1 MWNPSEFLD
10 NCYVKE
16 NSNGGEWF
24 RSFLSELSTGPS
36 REPILSSGVSEDAF
50 SDSLVLLEA
59 KTSHDDDTGVT
70 EICGEREVT
79 SSNNDINLEP
89 YIGKEFKSEQDA
101 KAFYNGYARH
111 MGFSIRKGP
120 LYRSSRDRAITS
132 RIFVCSKEGFRR
144 ETSDVNDKGNV
155 KRRMAVTRVGCKA
168 QLWVKKQASG
178 VWVVK
183 HFQRDHN
190 HELAPMKPH
199 LLRSHKNMLENV
211 KDYVETLKGV
221 GVDTSKIQSLFV
233 EEARAI
239 GKIGETEKDTESE
252 DKKKIHELTVEL
264 HRERRRSAAYR
275 EQLTMVL
282 KEVEDHA
289 NYLST
294 KVEDIVE
301 NLKEV
306 ESRGAKDLT

>member
-16 NSNGGEWF
+16 NSNG
-24 RSFLSELSTGPS
+24 ELSTGPS

-50 SDSLVLLEA
+50 SDSLALLEA
-59 KTSHDDDTGVT
+59 KTSNDDDTGVT

-89 YIGKEFKSEQDA
+89 YIGKEFKSEQEA

-132 RIFVCSKEGFRR
+132 RIFVCSKEGFKR
-144 ETSDVNDKGNV
+144 ETADVNDKGNV

-168 QLWVKKQASG
+168 QMWVKKQASG

-183 HFQRDHN
+183 QFQRDHN
-190 HELAPMKPH
+190 HELTPMKQH
-199 LLRSHKNMLENV
+199 LL
-211 KDYVETLKGV
+211 DYVETLKGV

-275 EQLTMVL
+275 EQLNMVL

-306 ESRGAKDLT
+306 ESRGTKDLT